1 MRKSWVQIV
10 DGLVTKHPLI
20 PGVLFSAP
28 SITQSILNYSGRFS
42 TLISSNLTVVFAV
55 FYPSSTPPITTN
67 VLNNYLITNRGCV

>member
-10 DGLVTKHPLI
+10 DGLVIKNLFI
-20 PGVLFSAP
+20 PGVFFSAP
-28 SITQSILNYSGRFS
+28 SITQTILNYSGRFS
-42 TLISSNLTVVFAV
+42 TLVFSNLTVMFTV